1 MASIRCFAAID
12 LPDMLRKRLASK
24 ARELHGAGIIPVS
37 QENMHITLKFL
48 GDVGPDKLSE
58 LDSKLHKIKCEPF
71 DVKVKGVGAFPNM
84 NYIRVVWAGCEGSG
98 LVSLAGKVN
107 DSLFP
112 AFSKEEFAPHIT
124 IARIKVRADTR
135 SFFEKYVTNYFGSF
149 TVDRFSLKRSTLGP
163 MGPVYETITEF
174 ELE

>member
-1 MASIRCFAAID
+1 
-12 LPDMLRKRLASK
+12 MLRKRLASK
-24 ARELHGAGIIPVS
+24 ARELHGVGILPVYP
-37 QENMHITLKFL
+37 ENIHLTLKFF
-48 GDVGPDKLSE
+48 GDVGPDKLSI
-58 LDSKLHKIKCEPF
+58 LDSKLHDIKCAPF
-71 DVKVKGVGAFPNM
+71 DVKVKGVGAFPNV
-84 NYIRVVWAGCEGSG
+84 NYIRVVWAGCESKA
-98 LVSLAGKVN
+98 LESLAGKIN

-112 AFSKEEFAPHIT
+112 TFPKEEFAPHIT

-149 TVDRFSLKRSTLGP
+149 KVERFSLKRSTLGP